1 MKILLV
7 ASQPYCTS
15 GYSKIAY
22 LLSNTLA
29 TVKLK
34 NDEKIEVTYFAV
46 DGYSETLKNERRLA
60 DNIKVV
66 PDMNSVHSGELYKK
80 INPLI
85 IKEKPDILFIYNDII
100 VACNIFNKL
109 LELKPKQKKFKII
122 TYIDLV
128 YPFEKFLFINHMNK
142 FSDKILV
149 FSDYW
154 KENLTKMR
162 VNADKIAILEHP
174 FFNKLV
180 SVDQSMAKGKLG
192 LLESDFVVLNL
203 NRNNYRKCWDITLK
217 AFLLFLKK
225 NHFNK
230 RIKLFCKPSIV
241 EPGGYHIIE
250 SLKTYTVMYDVY
262 ESYEDI
268 LKNHIIF
275 PFQNAETRSLS
286 DDLVNIIYNACD
298 VGINTCCGEGFG
310 LCNMEHAYLGKPQ
323 VVSNVGGLSDIFS
336 SDNSIKIDSCYQL
349 TCCDTIDQHTG
360 ELHYGDPKDFASGL
374 QIYFDNPEL
383 MKEHGAKISTHIKN
397 KYTMKNFRDIVSRE
411 INSIME

>member
-128 YPFEKFLFINHMNK
+128 YPFEKFLF
-142 FSDKILV
+142 
-149 FSDYW
+149 Y
-154 KENLTKMR
+154 
-162 VNADKIAILEHP
+162 
-174 FFNKLV
+174 
-180 SVDQSMAKGKLG
+180 
-192 LLESDFVVLNL
+192 
-203 NRNNYRKCWDITLK
+203 
-217 AFLLFLKK
+217 
-225 NHFNK
+225 
-230 RIKLFCKPSIV
+230 
-241 EPGGYHIIE
+241 
-250 SLKTYTVMYDVY
+250 
-262 ESYEDI
+262 
-268 LKNHIIF
+268 
-275 PFQNAETRSLS
+275 
-286 DDLVNIIYNACD
+286 
-298 VGINTCCGEGFG
+298 
-310 LCNMEHAYLGKPQ
+310 
-323 VVSNVGGLSDIFS
+323 
-336 SDNSIKIDSCYQL
+336 
-349 TCCDTIDQHTG
+349 
-360 ELHYGDPKDFASGL
+360 
-374 QIYFDNPEL
+374 
-383 MKEHGAKISTHIKN
+383 
-397 KYTMKNFRDIVSRE
+397 
-411 INSIME
+411 